1 MYESCIFASGYV
13 RFLLRRSADRPSAHK
28 KENYKMVVLSLGT
41 VIFSFLPSY
50 KSASPAP
57 QSH

>member
-1 MYESCIFASGYV
+1 MYESCIFASV
-13 RFLLRRSADRPSAHK
+13 LQSANRQTVPPAHK

-50 KSASPAP
+50 KSAMPAP
-57 QSH
+57 QFR